1 MTPSTSG
8 KTDMAFTLSEL
19 AEEARREA
27 KMRRQVYERQGM
39 NALRARRIDMMDE
52 IAKRLEELAKGER
65 LI

>member
-1 MTPSTSG
+1 
-8 KTDMAFTLSEL
+8 MAFTLSEL